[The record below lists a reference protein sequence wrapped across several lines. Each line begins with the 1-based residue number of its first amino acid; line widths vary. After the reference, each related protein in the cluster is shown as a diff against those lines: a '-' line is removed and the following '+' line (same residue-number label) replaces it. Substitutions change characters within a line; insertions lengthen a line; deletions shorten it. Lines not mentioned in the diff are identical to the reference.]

1 MRGLS
6 TVYPAFE
13 DSVDFYA
20 VGFNES
26 LDVLKADQDRSGY
39 PGEVASPGGKMIS
52 DFNVTRQSTKVAI
65 DANGVIVY
73 RAGIGQGD
81 PSEWERVF
89 KELAAAN

>member
-1 MRGLS
+1 MRGIS
-6 TVYPAFE
+6 SVYPAFE

-26 LDVLKADQDRSGY
+26 LDVLSAAQDRNGH
-39 PGEVASPGGKMIS
+39 PGEVAKPSASMLK

-65 DANGVIVY
+65 DANGIIVY

-81 PSEWERVF
+81 SNEWHGVF
-89 KELAAAN
+89 IELSAVN

>member
-13 DSVDFYA
+13 DEVNFYA
-20 VGFNES
+20 VAFNES
-26 LDVLKADQDRSGY
+26 LETLSDSQSGSGH
-39 PGEVASPGGKMIS
+39 PGEVATPGGSMIS
-52 DFNVTRQSTKVAI
+52 DFNVTSQSTKVAI

-73 RAGIGQGD
+73 RAGIGQGG

-89 KELAAAN
+89 KELTAAN

>member
-1 MRGLS
+1 MS

-20 VGFNES
+20 VAFNES
-26 LDVLKADQDRSGY
+26 LETLSAAQSRSGH
-39 PGEVASPGGKMIS
+39 PGEVATPGGSMIS
-52 DFNVTRQSTKVAI
+52 DFNVTSQSTKVAI

-81 PSEWERVF
+81 PNDWEGVF
-89 KELAAAN
+89 MELTTAN

>member
-1 MRGLS
+1 MRGIS

-26 LDVLKADQDRSGY
+26 LDVLSEAQSRSDH
-39 PGEVASPGGKMIS
+39 PGEVATPSDTMIG

-89 KELAAAN
+89 KELTAAN